1 MTVTAIRKRPA
12 QARRGAARTRRL
24 VERRPGPLIYT
35 AMALLVT
42 ASLFP
47 LYWTFV
53 VASSDNTVIGQATPP
68 LVPGGHLLENFSRVF
83 DSVDFWLA
91 LKNSVIISTTTAV
104 SNVVFSTMAGF
115 AFAKLRFKG
124 RGILLGTVVATVM
137 VPTQLGIVPLYMM
150 ITEMGLYASVSAV
163 ILPAL
168 VSAFGVFW
176 MRQAID
182 ENIPDELIEAA
193 RVDGCR
199 LIGVWWH
206 IVLPGVRSTAA
217 VLAMFVF
224 MTAWNDFFWP
234 LVVLPPG
241 TGGTVQTVL
250 SQLASGYFTDYSL
263 IMSGAFLGILPLLVL
278 FVVFARQ
285 IVSGVMAGAVKG

>member
-1 MTVTAIRKRPA
+1 MAAVTATA
-12 QARRGAARTRRL
+12 VRRSRTRRL
-24 VERRPGPLIYT
+24 VERRPGPLVYT
-35 AMALLVT
+35 AMALLVV
-42 ASLFP
+42 ASMFP

-53 VASSDNTVIGQATPP
+53 VASSDNSVMGQATPP
-68 LVPGGHLLENFSRVF
+68 LVPGGHLLDNFSRVF

-91 LKNSVIISTTTAV
+91 LKNSLIVATTTAF
-104 SNVVFSTMAGF
+104 SNVLLSTLAGF
-115 AFAKLRFKG
+115 AFAKLRFPG
-124 RGILLGTVVATVM
+124 RGVLLGAVVATVM
-137 VPTQLGIVPLYMM
+137 VPTQLGVVPLYML
-150 ITEMGLYASVSAV
+150 ITDMGLFASVSAV
-163 ILPAL
+163 ILPSL

-224 MTAWNDFFWP
+224 MTSWNDFFWP
-234 LVVLPPG
+234 LIVLPPG

-250 SQLASGYFTDYSL
+250 SQLSAGYFTDYSL
-263 IMSGAFLGILPLLVL
+263 VMSGAFLGVLPLLLL
-278 FVVFARQ
+278 FAVFARQ

>member
-1 MTVTAIRKRPA
+1 MAAKSTARA
-12 QARRGAARTRRL
+12 
-24 VERRPGPLIYT
+24 ERRPGPLVYT
-35 AMALLVT
+35 AMALLVL

-53 VASSDNTVIGQATPP
+53 VASNDNSVIGQSTPP
-68 LVPGGHLLENFSRVF
+68 LVPGGHLFDNFSRVF
-83 DSVDFWLA
+83 DSVEFWIA
-91 LKNSVIISTTTAV
+91 MKNSLIISTTTAV
-104 SNVVFSTMAGF
+104 SNVVLSTMAGF
-115 AFAKLRFKG
+115 AFAKLRFRG
-124 RGILLGTVVATVM
+124 RNLLLGTVVATVM

-150 ITEMGLYASVSAV
+150 ITKMGLFASVSAV
-163 ILPAL
+163 ILPSL

-182 ENIPDELIEAA
+182 ENIPDELVEAA

-206 IVLPGVRSTAA
+206 VVLPGVRSTAS

-234 LVVLPPG
+234 LIVLPPG

-250 SQLASGYFTDYSL
+250 SQLAAGYFTDYSL
-263 IMSGAFLGILPLLVL
+263 IMSGAFLGVLPLLVL
-278 FVVFARQ
+278 FVAFARQ